1 MLQPVVKLLIQRWRV
16 SRRSALRYARLNI

>member
-16 SRRSALRYARLNI
+16 SRCSALRYARLNI